1 MDVRKEGEGERERR
15 TRCTP
20 YGVAL
25 PRYLY
30 TRKICNQRQWRPRE
44 RNTTGTSCIL
54 APIKRAEGNLAN
66 RERLKYNRSLKYVWA
81 HGEIYANVSAYLCAR
96 L

>member
-1 MDVRKEGEGERERR
+1 MDVRLANGGRGEGKGEKR

-25 PRYLY
+25 PRCLY
-30 TRKICNQRQWRPRE
+30 TRKICNRDNGGLGK

-54 APIKRAEGNLAN
+54 APIKRVE
-66 RERLKYNRSLKYVWA
+66 EETEPEQP
-81 HGEIYANVSAYLCAR
+81 EIEI
-96 L
+96 